1 MPNVRSIPSAAQG
14 TPSQK
19 TLLDLK
25 RLVAAPV
32 GAKDNPD
39 EVRATDGIHMAIDWL
54 MEWEWEWFLLDGLTF
69 DTAVGTAN
77 YTITQQNGGIRTLRN
92 VRVSTGTQRPLWQIN
107 EDLYN
112 RIVHDQ
118 TATSLPVYYALTRLG
133 QNQQITLLP
142 TPDRVETIQYNAYT
156 EPVKETS
163 DNATLLLPS
172 WLESPLIL
180 RAQALV
186 ALWRNER
193 SVSTDLF
200 ALSEAARRGAAARDR
215 APIDNEIHF
224 VSFEDHTAPRGT
236 LDVEPSYW
244 NRFE

>member
-1 MPNVRSIPSAAQG
+1 MPNVKSIPTAAQG
-14 TPSQK
+14 SPSQK
-19 TLLDLK
+19 TLLDIK

-32 GAKDNPD
+32 GSKDNPD
-39 EVRATDGIHMAIDWL
+39 EVRATDAIHMAIDWL
-54 MEWEWEWFLLDGLTF
+54 MEWEWEWFILDGLTF

-77 YTITQQNGGIRTLRN
+77 YTITQQNGGIRTLNN
-92 VRVSTGTQRPLWQIN
+92 VRVSTGTQRPLWPLSK
-107 EDLYN
+107 ELYN
-112 RIVHDQ
+112 RLVHDQ
-118 TATSLPVYYALTRLG
+118 TASGLPAYYAVQRMG

-142 TPDRVETIQYNAYT
+142 TPDRIETVTYLAYT

-163 DNATLLLPS
+163 DQAFLLLPS

-186 ALWRNER
+186 ALWRNDR

-215 APIDNEIHF
+215 APYDQEIHF

-244 NRFE
+244 SRFE